1 MTGDAATVEVLR
13 AGPWLQLGLSRRA
26 EWARVTLP
34 TPTLPPGKTLRLA
47 HLTDLHTRRRPH
59 PLFEQVVAAYAAD
72 PPDAIL
78 ITGDFVDDKFDAGP
92 ALPALQTF
100 LPHLRSRFGTF
111 GILGNHD
118 GDLLAG
124 RLTDLG
130 VRLIAAE
137 RVRVDGCLDLVG
149 LPGVTRDDPDEAFD
163 LSRDPLVTTVA
174 LAHYP
179 DAVLRLGKLRPD
191 LVLAGHTHGG
201 QVCLPG
207 GRPIITHDALPRR
220 MSRGLHATPWGG
232 RLIVSRGLG
241 TAAYPIRLFCP
252 PQVVE
257 IVLTSTVKSAEQTP

>member
-13 AGPWLQLGLSRRA
+13 AGPWLSLGLSRSA

-34 TPTLPPGKTLRLA
+34 LATMPAAQTLRLA

-59 PLFEQVVAAYAAD
+59 PLFEQIVAAYAAD

-78 ITGDFVDDKFDAGP
+78 ITGDFVDDKFDGRP
-92 ALPALQTF
+92 ALRALDSF
-100 LPHLRSRFGTF
+100 LPRLQSRLGTF

-118 GDLLAG
+118 GDLFAG
-124 RLTDLG
+124 RLADLG
-130 VRLIAAE
+130 VRLLAAA
-137 RVRVDGCLDLVG
+137 RVRVGDGLDLVG
-149 LPGVTRDDPDEAFD
+149 LPGVTRDDPADAFD
-163 LSRDPLVTTVA
+163 LCRDPRVPTVA

-179 DAVLRLGKLRPD
+179 DSIKRLGKLRPD

-207 GRPIITHDALPRR
+207 GRPIITHDRLPRR
-220 MSRGLHATPWGG
+220 MSRGLHPTPWGG
-232 RLIVSRGLG
+232 RLFVSRGLG

-257 IVLTSTVKSAEQTP
+257 IVLTSTAKTGGAGA